1 MVYCDRQL
9 LAAAVAMGSP
19 GAEGCFELSIGNA
32 DKGQLPLAEVRRRV
46 DQFVAAGLPVVVTQ
60 VSSRALACT
69 PATFRDP

>member
-1 MVYCDRQL
+1 MSHGRKL
-9 LAAAVAMGSP
+9 LAAAVAKGQH

-60 VSSRALACT
+60 VGPRAR
-69 PATFRDP
+69 ATL